1 MIAPV
6 SWSWPHLVSSRWN
19 DGNWILVSSPAMS
32 IWFCQMFQVMFE
44 FPIENPPFEDFF
56 CFMTGSWPPK
66 CDVFCKR
73 RTLLWTT
80 NSFLLTKCWFHLL
93 NIVGGHRLMN
103 CAVSDGQTL
112 LEGTVI
118 RTNSSDFWL
127 QVGNCAQLHLFTMT
141 VSPFLAT
148 YWPTC
153 SRVQVDFSGPF
164 LYPIAR
170 CNDTKILN

>member
-1 MIAPV
+1 MMGIEFWCHPQLCPYDSARCFRWCL
-6 SWSWPHLVSSRWN
+6 SSQLRIHHLR
-19 DGNWILVSSPAMS
+19 IFFA
-32 IWFCQMFQVMFE
+32 
-44 FPIENPPFEDFF
+44 F
-56 CFMTGSWPPK
+56 CFWGPLEKKSKMTGSWPPK